1 MAFFKVESLNFFF
14 HDRFYLHHMR
24 KFALRLEGKL
34 AIVTNVLENKPS
46 LPSPSPFPAGIKLDM
61 KVTNIGC

>member
-1 MAFFKVESLNFFF
+1 
-14 HDRFYLHHMR
+14 MR

-46 LPSPSPFPAGIKLDM
+46 LPSPSPSPFAAGIKLDL
-61 KVTNIGC
+61 KAALDVRCIFS